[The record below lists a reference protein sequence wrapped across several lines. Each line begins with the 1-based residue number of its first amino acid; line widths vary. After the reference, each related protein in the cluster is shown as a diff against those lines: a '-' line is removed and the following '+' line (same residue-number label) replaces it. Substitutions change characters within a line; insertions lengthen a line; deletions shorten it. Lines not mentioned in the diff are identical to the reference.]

1 MHELSIAQNLLDIV
15 SGQCLKNGFK
25 EVESINIK
33 IGKASGIMP
42 DALSF
47 AFHAMKTDT
56 IAKNASL
63 NIAEIPVTGICKDC
77 DHEFTVEEE
86 YVLCCP
92 SCKSSSFMIIAGREL
107 DIIDM
112 EVS

>member
-1 MHELSIAQNLLDIV
+1 MHELSIVQNLLDIV
-15 SGQCLKNGFK
+15 SAQCLKNGFK
-25 EVESINIK
+25 EIESINIK

-42 DALSF
+42 EALSF
-47 AFHAMKTDT
+47 AFEAIKTDT

-63 NIAEIPVTGICKDC
+63 NIAEIPVTGFCRDC
-77 DHEFTVEEE
+77 NSAFTVEEE
-86 YVLCCP
+86 YVLNCP
-92 SCKSSSFMIIAGREL
+92 FCKSSSFVMTAGREL

>member
-15 SGQCLKNGFK
+15 SVQCLKDGFK
-25 EVESINIK
+25 EIESINIK
-33 IGKASGIMP
+33 IGKASGILP

-47 AFHAMKTDT
+47 AFDAIKTDT

-63 NIAEIPVTGICKDC
+63 NIAEIPLTGLCRDC
-77 DHEFTVEEE
+77 NSTFTVEEE
-86 YVLCCP
+86 YILCCP
-92 SCKSSSFMIIAGREL
+92 SCKGSSFVMTAGREL